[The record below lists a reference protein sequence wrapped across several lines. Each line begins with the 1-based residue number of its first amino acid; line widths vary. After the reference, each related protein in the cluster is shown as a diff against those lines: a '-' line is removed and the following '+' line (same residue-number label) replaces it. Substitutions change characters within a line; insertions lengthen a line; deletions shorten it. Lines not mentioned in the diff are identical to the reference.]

1 MGVGGREGG
10 FNGAAAKSSG
20 KWMVPRR
27 VPLLGC
33 RFNGAAAKSSGK
45 SEAELATLKT

>member
-1 MGVGGREGG
+1 
-10 FNGAAAKSSG
+10 
-20 KWMVPRR
+20 MVPRR